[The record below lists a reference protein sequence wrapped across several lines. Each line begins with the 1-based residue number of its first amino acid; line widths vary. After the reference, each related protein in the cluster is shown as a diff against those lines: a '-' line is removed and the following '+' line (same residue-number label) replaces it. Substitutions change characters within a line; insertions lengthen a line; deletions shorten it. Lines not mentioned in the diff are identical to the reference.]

1 MPAVLDVEDYEN
13 YVKVMIGATFNCKQL
28 LQHTRYKTSSGNMIH
43 TDGGSVSYTLGEW
56 WRGGFSLQADR
67 LTTK

>member
-43 TDGGSVSYTLGEW
+43 RDGGSVSYILGEW
-56 WRGGFSLQADR
+56 
-67 LTTK
+67 